1 MNNFLCLKVK
11 LQLQRLAHSKV
22 MAGRHCFRIALSV
35 AFIFKLEYF
44 GITYPMTANLTEG
57 ANYDEFN
64 DQTVLHIGFDNTDS
78 TRAGCTTHLAFRIIS
93 YLVQDKDVQF
103 VDYPLLIRLNP
114 NIPWKTRG
122 NGAICLRI
130 ASKKPESAIEYIKN
144 TILAYSDIKNGANP
158 GLAVLKNTKIPESVR
173 HFSYAALYKVLNI
186 HEASKLAEKES
197 ISYFKYGNGHGLIGA
212 LAAVGSLL
220 EGDHTFESISYRKE
234 NKLGTLRQLDKQT
247 VIQMNLRTFPRTFNN
262 VDPQRNRI
270 LISPRGPDPVFCG
283 IRGEDPGI
291 VIKSLLL
298 VNPSEKLDGYAV
310 FRTNQGTNVH
320 LQNRLSLSEVR
331 PYMAGH
337 TRGTICRTPMVIQGG
352 HVLFEICDAAGDS
365 YPVAVYEPTSLG
377 VIASRLIT
385 GDLIEIGYGVRPGD
399 ETHAGILNVEFLS
412 ILSLKAIV
420 LLINPV
426 CKKCEKRMKSEGR
439 RKGFQCERCKSKT
452 FDKCNVTQPRNLI
465 AGMYLPVVRSH
476 RHLTKPIQRFGQE
489 NYRPY
494 LPGAQSR
501 LHSNWYSDAQ
511 VLEDMLRSK
520 HERSGG
526 LI

>member
-1 MNNFLCLKVK
+1 
-11 LQLQRLAHSKV
+11 

-337 TRGTICRTPMVIQGG
+337 TRGTICRTPMVIHGG

>member
-1 MNNFLCLKVK
+1 VK
-11 LQLQRLAHSKV
+11 LQLQRLADSKV
-22 MAGRHCFRIALSV
+22 MAGRHFFRIALSV
-35 AFIFKLEYF
+35 ASIFKLEYF
-44 GITYPMTANLTEG
+44 GITYPLTAKLSEG
-57 ANYDEFN
+57 TNYDEFN

-130 ASKKPESAIEYIKN
+130 AAKKPESAIEYIKN

-310 FRTNQGTNVH
+310 FRTNQRTNVH

-365 YPVAVYEPTSLG
+365 YPVAVYEPTGLG

-399 ETHAGILNVEFLS
+399 ETHRGILNVEFLS

-452 FDKCNVTQPRNLI
+452 FDKCNVAQSRNLI

>member
-1 MNNFLCLKVK
+1 
-11 LQLQRLAHSKV
+11 

>member
-1 MNNFLCLKVK
+1 
-11 LQLQRLAHSKV
+11 
-22 MAGRHCFRIALSV
+22 
-35 AFIFKLEYF
+35 
-44 GITYPMTANLTEG
+44 
-57 ANYDEFN
+57 
-64 DQTVLHIGFDNTDS
+64 
-78 TRAGCTTHLAFRIIS
+78 
-93 YLVQDKDVQF
+93 
-103 VDYPLLIRLNP
+103 
-114 NIPWKTRG
+114 
-122 NGAICLRI
+122 
-130 ASKKPESAIEYIKN
+130 
-144 TILAYSDIKNGANP
+144 
-158 GLAVLKNTKIPESVR
+158 
-173 HFSYAALYKVLNI
+173 
-186 HEASKLAEKES
+186 
-197 ISYFKYGNGHGLIGA
+197 
-212 LAAVGSLL
+212 L

-234 NKLGTLRQLDKQT
+234 NKLGTLRHLDKQT

-476 RHLTKPIQRFGQE
+476 RHLTKPIQSFGQD

-494 LPGAQSR
+494 LPGAHSR

>member
-1 MNNFLCLKVK
+1 VK
-11 LQLQRLAHSKV
+11 LQLQRLADSKV
-22 MAGRHCFRIALSV
+22 MAGRHFFRIALSV

-44 GITYPMTANLTEG
+44 GITYPLTANLSEG

-122 NGAICLRI
+122 NGAVCLRI

-158 GLAVLKNTKIPESVR
+158 GLVVLKNTKIPESVK

>member
-1 MNNFLCLKVK
+1 VK
-11 LQLQRLAHSKV
+11 LQLQRLADSKV
-22 MAGRHCFRIALSV
+22 MAGRHFFRIALSV

-44 GITYPMTANLTEG
+44 GITYPLTANLSEG

-158 GLAVLKNTKIPESVR
+158 GLVVLKNTKIPESVK

>member
-1 MNNFLCLKVK
+1 VK
-11 LQLQRLAHSKV
+11 LQLQRLADSKV
-22 MAGRHCFRIALSV
+22 MAGRLFFSMALSG
-35 AFIFKLEYF
+35 AFIFMLVYF
-44 GITYPMTANLTEG
+44 GITYPLCANLSEG

-122 NGAICLRI
+122 NGAVCLRI

-158 GLAVLKNTKIPESVR
+158 GLVVLKNTKIPESVK

>member
-1 MNNFLCLKVK
+1 MK
-11 LQLQRLAHSKV
+11 LQLQRLADSKV
-22 MAGRHCFRIALSV
+22 MAGRHFFRIALSV

-44 GITYPMTANLTEG
+44 GITYPLTANLSEG

-122 NGAICLRI
+122 NGAVCLRI

-158 GLAVLKNTKIPESVR
+158 GLVVLKNTKIPESVK

-501 LHSNWYSDAQ
+501 LHLNWYSDAQ

>member
-1 MNNFLCLKVK
+1 MK
-11 LQLQRLAHSKV
+11 LQLQRLADSKV
-22 MAGRHCFRIALSV
+22 MAGRHFFRIALSV

-158 GLAVLKNTKIPESVR
+158 GLVVLKNTKIPESVK